1 MCVFLCILV
10 YLNLFARVK
19 VMNQQDINQI
29 FDNLTARRREVLE
42 LFLVGKTDEEIAKDL
57 NIEKSTV
64 RKHIQIIC
72 KQFEVKALPG
82 SRCKRPELMKLF
94 QEYKPELVK
103 NNKSVNHNKIIETTE
118 AITSRC
124 DFVKSANYINTTSEN
139 NNYSNLNQRGIWIP
153 NSRCRNIWGR
163 HQFMNQLLFHLNDKK
178 ELPILAVCGGA
189 GYGKTEVARKV
200 AKIALKNNIFDDVLW
215 IKAREIEFLDIPNS
229 QYQNN
234 KLLDWDQ
241 FIDEIAHQLNG
252 CSRKQVTQQMK
263 AEKILI
269 VLDNAETAQI
279 DEILSQLIEI
289 LNPSR
294 ALITS
299 RIKTTA
305 PYINLIDIQGL
316 DKFSS
321 FKLLQ
326 DEAEN
331 RDIPVLKKV
340 SQNYFNQI
348 HQLSCGAPLALH
360 FIIGRVQN
368 DRTLEPVLSALEA
381 ASGDVEKFYE
391 FSLKIAWDS
400 MSEVTKNILRYMGDA
415 DASITWEELSY
426 IKQIQELD
434 WNTARHQLKRWYL
447 LEDEI
452 DVKNNIR
459 YNIHPWVRRSL
470 RSRLI
475 DRWQSSFS
483 ELENIIK
490 LMLDI

>member
-1 MCVFLCILV
+1 
-10 YLNLFARVK
+10 
-19 VMNQQDINQI
+19 MNRQDINQRL
-29 FDNLTARRREVLE
+29 DQLTARRREILE
-42 LFLVGKTDEEIAKDL
+42 VFLAGKTDEEIAKDL
-57 NIEKSTV
+57 NITKSTV

-72 KQFEVKALPG
+72 KHFQVKALPG
-82 SRCKRPELMKLF
+82 SRCKRYELIKLF
-94 QEYKPELVK
+94 QEYKPELLK
-103 NNKSVNHNKIIETTE
+103 NNKLVDHNKITETTE

-124 DFVKSANYINTTSEN
+124 DLVKSANYINTTLEN
-139 NNYSNLNQRGIWIP
+139 NNHSNLNQRGIWIP

-163 HQFMNQLLFHLNDKK
+163 NQFVNQLLFHLNNPQ
-178 ELPILAVCGGA
+178 EVPILALCGSA
-189 GYGKTEVARKV
+189 GYGKTEVAREV

-215 IKAREIEFLDIPNS
+215 IKAREIEFLDLPNS

-252 CSRKQVTQQMK
+252 CSRKQMTQQIK
-263 AEKILI
+263 AQKILI
-269 VLDNAETAQI
+269 VFDNAETAQI
-279 DEILSQLIEI
+279 DKILSQLIEI

-316 DKFSS
+316 DKISS
-321 FKLLQ
+321 FELIQ
-326 DEAEN
+326 DEAES
-331 RDIPVLKKV
+331 RDIPILKKV
-340 SQNYFNQI
+340 SQNHFNQI

-360 FIIGRVQN
+360 FIIGRIQN

-400 MSEVTKNILRYMGDA
+400 ISEVTKNILRYLGDA

-426 IKQIQELD
+426 IQQIQELD
-434 WNTARHQLKRWYL
+434 WNTARQELKRWYL
-447 LEDEI
+447 LEDEK

-470 RSRLI
+470 RSGLI

-483 ELENIIK
+483 ELEHIIK
-490 LMLDI
+490 WMLDF